1 MSLHNHTPSR
11 EKGRPRRLPF
21 MPPAAS
27 SRPRFRPSSNALSGT
42 RPYQRPSP
50 SKNAAATSVAA
61 TLAIS
66 ATLAPGRLPRSRKR
80 WATPDGRGGRFI
92 RRHCNGRLAT
102 HACELTLLH
111 LAHAFAVEAGRAAF
125 NEASKRTR
133 SSSSNSSSLANSSCT
148 EEGDMRKALAK
159 LLGPVPPSNGNAGPT
174 VHSAGAQLV
183 VGTVGYG
190 GRGGKG
196 KATPAPLHP
205 LLLSEPM
212 SSSSNRPSG

>member
-1 MSLHNHTPSR
+1 
-11 EKGRPRRLPF
+11 

-27 SRPRFRPSSNALSGT
+27 SRSRFRPSTNALSGT
-42 RPYQRPSP
+42 RPYQKPSP
-50 SKNAAATSVAA
+50 SKNTAATSVAA
-61 TLAIS
+61 TLASS

-111 LAHAFAVEAGRAAF
+111 LAHAFAVEAGRTAF
-125 NEASKRTR
+125 NEASTR
-133 SSSSNSSSLANSSCT
+133 SRGISSNSSSLTNSSCT
-148 EEGDMRKALAK
+148 EEGDMRKALTK
-159 LLGPVPPSNGNAGPT
+159 LLGPALPSNGNAGST
-174 VHSAGAQLV
+174 VQAAGAQSV
-183 VGTVGYG
+183 FGTAGSA

-196 KATPAPLHP
+196 KVTSAQLHP

-212 SSSSNRPSG
+212 SSSSSCPSA